1 MVPARFRAG
10 PGEQGHEQGDLA
22 LCLSLEGGI
31 AIPTSE
37 DLSGLICCTLVAFRP
52 QSLDTRRLGPSPVP
66 LMASTS
72 PPPHTTPHLS
82 GTSQNRDSK
91 EMVHRLASVGEQ
103 RSFLQH
109 TTLPCGHLA
118 LLLPAPWTQ
127 IGAPSTLGWNSG
139 TSTLGIYAHSA
150 WRTQCP
156 STSDVCLACSRT
168 SRFTLGEWIHSLS
181 ANRFQHND

>member
-1 MVPARFRAG
+1 MPPLCQASCAAGLEEPTSSYSGIWSNILKQDTQRAVKPKG
-10 PGEQGHEQGDLA
+10 QVCIQALETHPKVSVWPLRGSGQGLGSRATSRVTLA

-31 AIPTSE
+31 GIPTSE

-82 GTSQNRDSK
+82 GASQNRDST
-91 EMVHRLASVGEQ
+91 EMVHRLASVREQ

-109 TTLPCGHLA
+109 TTLPRGHLA
-118 LLLPAPWTQ
+118 LLLPAPWAQ
-127 IGAPSTLGWNSG
+127 I
-139 TSTLGIYAHSA
+139 
-150 WRTQCP
+150 
-156 STSDVCLACSRT
+156 
-168 SRFTLGEWIHSLS
+168 
-181 ANRFQHND
+181 